1 MSPETA
7 ELHVTL
13 PPNLSADEARLLLAI
28 KAYKV
33 GRASA
38 GQAAEMAGVSKRT
51 FLELLGHYRVPV
63 FDTPA
68 GELHE
73 ELGG

>member
-1 MSPETA
+1 
-7 ELHVTL
+7 
-13 PPNLSADEARLLLAI
+13 
-28 KAYKV
+28 
-33 GRASA
+33 
-38 GQAAEMAGVSKRT
+38 MAGVSKRT